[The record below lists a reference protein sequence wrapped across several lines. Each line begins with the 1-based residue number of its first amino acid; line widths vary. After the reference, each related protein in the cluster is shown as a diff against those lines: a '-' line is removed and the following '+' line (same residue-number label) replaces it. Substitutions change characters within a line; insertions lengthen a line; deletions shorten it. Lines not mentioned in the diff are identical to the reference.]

1 MPEDTA
7 PRDAGELRDA
17 AQQAHLARLAEVER
31 YPEIRFANADRLAVE
46 LLRSKL
52 HEILARAGVRLPP
65 ANLPFNSL
73 GDLFQGRDAAL
84 DELAARLGDV
94 PARPGAVVACVIN
107 GIGGVGKTRLAL
119 EYAWRRTDAYGARLF
134 VGAESP
140 AALARHLAALCRA
153 GVLDLPA
160 QHETDQG
167 RQYEAV
173 LNWLRTHP
181 GWLLI
186 VDDVDSEDAAA
197 AAEALLARLAG
208 GHVVLTSRLAHWS
221 GRLALPPLDVLA
233 PPPPPTSCAR
243 AATASGAR

>member
-31 YPEIRFANADRLAVE
+31 HPEIRFANADRLAVE
-46 LLRSKL
+46 LLRSTL

-107 GIGGVGKTRLAL
+107 GIGGVGKTLLAL
-119 EYAWRRTDAYGARLF
+119 EYAWRRADAYGARLF

-186 VDDVDSEDAAA
+186 VDDVDCEDAAA

-243 AATASGAR
+243 AATTDGAR